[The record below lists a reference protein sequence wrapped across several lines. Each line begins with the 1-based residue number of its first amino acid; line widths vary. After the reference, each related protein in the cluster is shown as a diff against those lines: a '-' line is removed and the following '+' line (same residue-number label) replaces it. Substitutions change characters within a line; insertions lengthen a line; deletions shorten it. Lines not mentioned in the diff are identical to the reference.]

1 MFVEEERLAHRNRA
15 QGRDLL
21 SGRANS
27 GTDLFRPLSSAA
39 ADQLTAVLDVGI
51 DALNFAGRTT
61 DIVVNFGLNSIQP
74 VHVSRTARLNSNT
87 GLENARGGTGDD
99 ALPGSTI
106 SNRLMGG
113 NGDNVLVGLESRD
126 MLEGGSGR
134 DILIGSPGLHV
145 ITGRAGEDVLIAEQK
160 TSIRMS
166 AALIL
171 FESRRSQPTAMKYA
185 SPVCEL
191 VWEFRWF
198 S

>member
-1 MFVEEERLAHRNRA
+1 MICWYRCGMFVEEERLAHRNRA

-113 NGDNVLVGLESRD
+113 
-126 MLEGGSGR
+126 
-134 DILIGSPGLHV
+134 ILIGSPGLHV